1 MVILSN
7 SDLVSSTG
15 LVTQVF
21 VSVTPALR
29 HLVSLLGPISP
40 VAATTERPQEL
51 KFGDDLQQLS
61 GVMAASSS

>member
-1 MVILSN
+1 MVIFSN

-29 HLVSLLGPISP
+29 HMVSLLGPISL
-40 VAATTERPQEL
+40 VY
-51 KFGDDLQQLS
+51 
-61 GVMAASSS
+61 